1 MSFVTLNPTEM
12 AINGQIKGNSGY
24 VPPRDFKD
32 WMNMNMLIAITRC
45 LLPGSGAKAMR
56 WETAPPHQPLI
67 VSYFISIWQLYLIM
81 MAVELTEYWRNY
93 MRSSTNASSTSS
105 TAKSCWGTPSSSRS
119 MLIVLTRYFEWSVV
133 SFHNLQCNVISKK
146 SYFLPKISVWS
157 AVCRPPPLPPLGS
170 YLEFLWRN
178 IGSRL

>member
-1 MSFVTLNPTEM
+1 MSDLDWKWNDYLEGLDLSDRQFAVFCRSHFSPSSEGCCPPPSAPSLCLTSSP
-12 AINGQIKGNSGY
+12 SG
-24 VPPRDFKD
+24 
-32 WMNMNMLIAITRC
+32 
-45 LLPGSGAKAMR
+45 S
-56 WETAPPHQPLI
+56 
-67 VSYFISIWQLYLIM
+67 SIWSW
-81 MAVELTEYWRNY
+81 WRWSSQNTGGTTSQ
-93 MRSSTNASSTSS
+93 SSTNASSSSS

-157 AVCRPPPLPPLGS
+157 AVCRPPPPPPLGS

-178 IGSRL
+178 TGSRL

>member
-1 MSFVTLNPTEM
+1 MTILEGLDLTDRQFAVFCRSHFSPSSE
-12 AINGQIKGNSGY
+12 GCC
-24 VPPRDFKD
+24 PPPS
-32 WMNMNMLIAITRC
+32 WIC
-45 LLPGSGAKAMR
+45 LLPFLGAYSLDPGQKPCGGKR
-56 WETAPPHQPLI
+56 LPLISPLI